1 MTDVNLKLVKERI
14 EELPDTPFYMADII
28 GTKLPTRKTE
38 DWKYNDVFF
47 LKNEQFQLN
56 SNLINNDPVNIE
68 EIKKSILEQKSI
80 NHDYLAEKNL
90 LVFIDGNFCDT
101 LSRISEKNKLT
112 VTPSNKLTGDQI
124 DEIRSIENQYGIE
137 KNPLVSL
144 VSLNY
149 QKTSYIKIVENS
161 QLEHPL
167 YILHY
172 ATSTIKTTDNNCL
185 SINKLILNL
194 SKGSESTI
202 VEIFISEES
211 KDTNHQ
217 AQLALQATLVN
228 LGENANTDHHRF
240 NLESVSHKQIS
251 NLSHLLNK
259 NSTLNSFLYS
269 NGSLLNKTDVKI
281 INIGSGA
288 NSQTT
293 GIYLPSGQQNIDYHT
308 CIEHRVPHCNS
319 REIFRGIIADKAK
332 ATFNGK
338 IHIFKDAQKS
348 DAQLSNKNLLLTNT
362 AEINTK
368 PELEIYAH
376 DVICAHGATVAKIDD
391 ASIFYLK
398 SRGISDSKARA
409 MISIGFINEL
419 LTYVKNDSINNML
432 TQLIQNRLSLL

>member
-1 MTDVNLKLVKERI
+1 MTDVNLALIKEFPTTSFNLA
-14 EELPDTPFYMADII
+14 EII
-28 GTKLPTRKTE
+28 GENIPTRKSE

-47 LKNEQFQLN
+47 LKNEQFQLH
-56 SNLINNDPVNIE
+56 NNPIDVE
-68 EIKKSILEQKSI
+68 AMSVHIKENKSI
-80 NHDYLAEKNL
+80 NHDFLAESNH
-90 LVFIDGNFCDT
+90 LVFIDGVYCDA
-101 LSRISEKNKLT
+101 LSKISEDNKLSIT
-112 VTPSNKLTGDQI
+112 QSEKLSTEQMDRI
-124 DEIRSIENQYGIE
+124 ETIENNYGEE

-144 VSLNY
+144 ASLNI
-149 QKTSYIKIVENS
+149 KNTSYVKLEENS
-161 QLEHPL
+161 QLKKPL
-167 YILHY
+167 YILHI
-172 ATSTIKTTDNNCL
+172 ATDAGGNTANSCL
-185 SINKLILNL
+185 SINKLILDL

-202 VEIFISEES
+202 VESFISIQGKLADAS
-211 KDTNHQ
+211 S
-217 AQLALQATLVN
+217 QLAIQMSLVN
-228 LGENANTDHHRF
+228 VGENANTAHHRF
-240 NLESVSHKQIS
+240 NLESESHKQIS
-251 NLSHLLNK
+251 NISHLLNK
-259 NSTLNSFLYS
+259 NATLNSFFYS

-319 REIFRGIIADKAK
+319 REAFRGIIADKAK